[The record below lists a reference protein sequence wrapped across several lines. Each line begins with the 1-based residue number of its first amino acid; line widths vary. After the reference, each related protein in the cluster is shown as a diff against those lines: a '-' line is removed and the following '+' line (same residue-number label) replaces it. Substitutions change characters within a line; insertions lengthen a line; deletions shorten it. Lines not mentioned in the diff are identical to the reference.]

1 MVETRFSFKTRVGN
15 GDSYIDRRRV
25 LYIYAYRG
33 SRRNAGRHRAATLFA
48 SRCIFLQ
55 ARTHDAA
62 PRRSNDA
69 THEIRGERR
78 ALFFAS
84 THRRREGKARIRVCN
99 TRCNRHFILCPSFV
113 SSNCS
118 FSFPLLSTKCFFVF
132 FSFLIPLFLSRLD
145 QFGNCSLNQLLSGWF
160 EETLSS
166 SFLQNFR
173 IRYAYFIKYFSKTRF
188 NHVRLLITQTLRDYS
203 IGGGKKRTNL
213 NLNFLNRNRRVS
225 VINIPFTSRTSLR
238 PTRFPKVL
246 KLSKL
251 NSVILNFRE
260 KSIKNSSIQITKN
273 DRDPLWSII
282 GKKEERKKRSR
293 LSIETSDYRE
303 QEKEKLD
310 LNAILWIPLLDNDG
324 EEAAGKTTEIAAFLI
339 PYARVKLFSRSEKKE
354 KKERKEDFFSL
365 N

>member
-113 SSNCS
+113 SSNSS

-132 FSFLIPLFLSRLD
+132 FSFL
-145 QFGNCSLNQLLSGWF
+145 
-160 EETLSS
+160 T
-166 SFLQNFR
+166 SFSEQ
-173 IRYAYFIKYFSKTRF
+173 IR
-188 NHVRLLITQTLRDYS
+188 
-203 IGGGKKRTNL
+203 
-213 NLNFLNRNRRVS
+213 S
-225 VINIPFTSRTSLR
+225 V
-238 PTRFPKVL
+238 
-246 KLSKL
+246 
-251 NSVILNFRE
+251 
-260 KSIKNSSIQITKN
+260 
-273 DRDPLWSII
+273 W
-282 GKKEERKKRSR
+282 
-293 LSIETSDYRE
+293 
-303 QEKEKLD
+303 
-310 LNAILWIPLLDNDG
+310 
-324 EEAAGKTTEIAAFLI
+324 
-339 PYARVKLFSRSEKKE
+339 KLFVKSTSQCLIWG
-354 KKERKEDFFSL
+354 DSFFFFSAEF
-365 N
+365 

>member
-132 FSFLIPLFLSRLD
+132 FSFLTSFS
-145 QFGNCSLNQLLSGWF
+145 
-160 EETLSS
+160 EE
-166 SFLQNFR
+166 
-173 IRYAYFIKYFSKTRF
+173 II
-188 NHVRLLITQTLRDYS
+188 
-203 IGGGKKRTNL
+203 
-213 NLNFLNRNRRVS
+213 S
-225 VINIPFTSRTSLR
+225 V
-238 PTRFPKVL
+238 
-246 KLSKL
+246 
-251 NSVILNFRE
+251 
-260 KSIKNSSIQITKN
+260 
-273 DRDPLWSII
+273 W
-282 GKKEERKKRSR
+282 
-293 LSIETSDYRE
+293 
-303 QEKEKLD
+303 
-310 LNAILWIPLLDNDG
+310 
-324 EEAAGKTTEIAAFLI
+324 
-339 PYARVKLFSRSEKKE
+339 KLFVKSTSQWLIWG
-354 KKERKEDFFSL
+354 DSFFFFSAEF
-365 N
+365 